1 MSSACTETTPA
12 TEHTVLKPCQREFVF
27 RREYRGSVKGLVLD
41 WSGTTADKYVIAPA
55 VVFVQVFKNQGVDI
69 SMSEARGPM
78 GLRKD
83 LHIRELTKDPSIR
96 EKWKSVHGKYPEQA
110 DVDTMFA
117 DFVPAQVACLPEY
130 TDLLPGTAEV
140 CTRLQQQGIKIGV
153 STGFLRAMVD
163 VLLKDAIAQGFAPD
177 ATVAG
182 DEVDQGARPKPFM
195 VYRNLDLM
203 DVWPIDSVIKVDDTT
218 GGIGEGLNAGCW
230 TVGVSRYSNYMDINT
245 LAEEKELS
253 AEEIERR
260 NEKTKG
266 MLRQA
271 GAHYVIDSIAD
282 IESVIADINARLAR
296 GERP

>member
-1 MSSACTETTPA
+1 MTTACVEPTSATNCVTP
-12 TEHTVLKPCQREFVF
+12 KPVKREFVF
-27 RREYRGSVKGLVLD
+27 RREYRGTVKGLVLD

-69 SMSEARGPM
+69 TMTEARGPM

-83 LHIRELTKDPSIR
+83 LHIGELTKDPIIR
-96 EKWKSVHGKYPEQA
+96 EKWKAVHGKYPDQSN
-110 DVDTMFA
+110 VDTMFA
-117 DFVPAQVACLPEY
+117 DFVPAQVACLPKY

-140 CTRLQQQGIKIGV
+140 CTRLQKQGIKIGV
-153 STGFLRAMVD
+153 STGFLRTMVD
-163 VLLKDAIAQGFAPD
+163 VLLKDAIAQGFIPD

-182 DEVDQGARPKPFM
+182 DEVEQGARPKPFM

-203 DVWPIDSVIKVDDTT
+203 DVSPIESVLKVDDTT

-230 TVGVSRYSNYMDINT
+230 TLGVSRYSNYMDVNT
-245 LAEEKELS
+245 LEEEGQLSDEEL
-253 AEEIERR
+253 ERR
-260 NEKTKG
+260 NEACREK
-266 MLRQA
+266 LRQA

-282 IESVIADINARLAR
+282 IEPVIEDINARLAR